1 MVRTMPKKGFFMDL
15 SNLSVT
21 ELRRLQTR
29 VETEITRRTSTARK
43 DLLKKV
49 QKLAAEA
56 GVSLDDLMAKELAEA
71 PKKTQTRTRSAAP
84 KKTRAKSSTAGTK
97 IPAKYRHPENSELA
111 WTGRGRK
118 PKWVEDWLSGGGT
131 LEQVTIAA

>member
-1 MVRTMPKKGFFMDL
+1 MDL
-15 SNLSVT
+15 SSLNLA
-21 ELRRLQTR
+21 ELRRLLGR

-56 GVSLDDLMAKELAEA
+56 GVSLDELMTQEATEA
-71 PKKTQTRTRSAAP
+71 PKKAPARSAA
-84 KKTRAKSSTAGTK
+84 KKTRSKSATAGVK
-97 IPAKYRHPENSELA
+97 VPVKYRHPENPELA

-118 PKWVEDWLSGGGT
+118 PKWVEEWLAGGGT
-131 LEQVTIAA
+131 VEQLAVAQ

>member
-1 MVRTMPKKGFFMDL
+1 MTVRTMPKKGFFMDL

-29 VETEITRRTSTARK
+29 IETEITRRTSTARK

-56 GVSLDDLMAKELAEA
+56 GVSLDDLMAKEPAET
-71 PKKTQTRTRSAAP
+71 PKKTRTRSAAP

-118 PKWVEDWLSGGGT
+118 PKWVEDWLAGGGT
-131 LEQVTIAA
+131 LEQVTIPA